1 MSSVEVDPG
10 RLDDAEALA
19 AADPGEM
26 LRRVASAAAQVR
38 EAQLYTAEAGVERI
52 AQGGRPRAIVV
63 VGTSGSGLA
72 GEMLAAVCGQG
83 CRVPITTVRGHRL
96 PGWVGAADLVIAVSG
111 PGGTEETLAAAV
123 EAVRRGCRLLCVG
136 AAGSPLAEI
145 AVQAGVPFVPVRA
158 AGPERAMLWGLT
170 VPLLLAAR
178 ALDLVDI
185 TAEALERTA
194 GTLED
199 MSHQCRPASESFVNP
214 AKQVAL
220 ELAGSVPVIWGTSP
234 MTGAAAHRFA
244 SQLAANAGCPA
255 LHGELP
261 AAWHDQAAMFDGPFA
276 AGSGGSGGSAEEDFF
291 RDRVEEPEPTRLSL
305 VLLNDVEEHPQVT
318 RRRELAAE
326 FARDRAVPVV
336 ELTTRG
342 THPLE
347 RLAGLIAHI
356 DYISVYLALAVG
368 VDPSAT
374 VREPEERT
382 L

>member
-1 MSSVEVDPG
+1 MTFVEVDPG
-10 RLDDAEALA
+10 RLDDPEALA
-19 AADPGEM
+19 AADPGDM
-26 LRRVASAAAQVR
+26 LRCVASAAAQVR
-38 EAQLYTAEAGVERI
+38 EARLYTAEAGVERI

-83 CRVPITTVRGHRL
+83 CRVPIMTVQGHRL

-111 PGGTEETLAAAV
+111 PGGTEETLTAAV

-136 AAGSPLAEI
+136 AGASPLAEI
-145 AVQAGVPFVPVRA
+145 AVQAGVPFVPVRP
-158 AGPERAMLWGLT
+158 AGPERTMLWGLT

-178 ALDLVDI
+178 ALGLTDV
-185 TAEALERTA
+185 TAATLERTA
-194 GTLED
+194 EVLED

-220 ELAGSVPVIWGTSP
+220 ELAGSLPVIWGTSP
-234 MTGAAAHRFA
+234 LTGAAAHRFA
-244 SQLAANAGCPA
+244 SRLAADAGHPA
-255 LHGELP
+255 VHGELP
-261 AAWHDQAAMFDGPFA
+261 AAWHDQAALFDGPFA
-276 AGSGGSGGSAEEDFF
+276 AGAGGSAEEDFF

-305 VLLNDVEEHPQVT
+305 VLVHDVEEHPQVT
-318 RRRELAAE
+318 RRREIAAE

-356 DYISVYLALAVG
+356 DYISVYLALAIG
-368 VDPSAT
+368 VDPSAAI
-374 VREPEERT
+374 REPEERNT
-382 L
+382 

>member
-1 MSSVEVDPG
+1 V
-10 RLDDAEALA
+10 
-19 AADPGEM
+19 
-26 LRRVASAAAQVR
+26 
-38 EAQLYTAEAGVERI
+38 
-52 AQGGRPRAIVV
+52 VV

-111 PGGTEETLAAAV
+111 PGGTEETLTAAV

-136 AAGSPLAEI
+136 AGQSPLADI
-145 AVQAGVPFVPVRA
+145 AVQAGVPFVPVRP
-158 AGPERAMLWGLT
+158 AGPERTMLWGLT
-170 VPLLLAAR
+170 IPLLLAGR
-178 ALDLVDI
+178 ALGLTDV
-185 TAEALERTA
+185 TAETLERTA
-194 GTLED
+194 GVLED

-214 AKQVAL
+214 GKQVAL
-220 ELAGSVPVIWGTSP
+220 EIAGSLPVIWGTSP
-234 MTGAAAHRFA
+234 LTGTAAHRFA
-244 SQLAANAGCPA
+244 SQLAANAGYPA
-255 LHGELP
+255 VHGELP
-261 AAWHDQAAMFDGPFA
+261 SAWHDQAAMFDGPFA
-276 AGSGGSGGSAEEDFF
+276 AGSGASAQDDFF
-291 RDRVEEPEPTRLSL
+291 RDRVDEPEPTRLSL
-305 VLLNDVEEHPQVT
+305 VLVHDVEEHPQVT
-318 RRRELAAE
+318 RRREIAAE

-374 VREPEERT
+374 TQELEERIT
-382 L
+382 